1 MIEANGNAPA
11 GLRQNIA
18 AASERVATAYQT
30 TYYPG
35 TRDRGQAQPIQLHGG
50 DEYPVNFSLTPS
62 PSLIIRGSVV
72 NLPPGSTAAIMLQS
86 RDFSLVLSGAE
97 TRKDGSFEIRD
108 VSPGAYT
115 IVATVDNA
123 AAPMMA
129 RQALEVTSGNV
140 EGLRLA
146 PQTGGTIRG
155 RLRIEARGTDRPDPN
170 QMFLLLRPSDG
181 DDNALEAFI
190 PGNGFSTVAQVN
202 ADFSFEWKSVPPGHY
217 SVQISEA
224 SAMPDWFLKSVVAGG
239 RDVAESGFSVG
250 SGVTTLDL
258 LASANG
264 AAVEGAVSNQKDEP
278 VPDAVVVAVPEARF
292 RSHPERYR
300 TAVTDQLGRY
310 TLRGVVPGDYTLFAW
325 ESVDG
330 EAYYNPEFLKS
341 YEGRGKA
348 LHLGEGERKSLRLK
362 TVPLDEEGR
371 P

>member
-1 MIEANGNAPA
+1 
-11 GLRQNIA
+11 
-18 AASERVATAYQT
+18 VA
-30 TYYPG
+30 
-35 TRDRGQAQPIQLHGG
+35 
-50 DEYPVNFSLTPS
+50 
-62 PSLIIRGSVV
+62 
-72 NLPPGSTAAIMLQS
+72 NLPPGSTAGIMLQS
-86 RDFSLVLSGAE
+86 RDFSLVLNGAE

-155 RLRIEARGTDRPDPN
+155 RLRIEARGTDRADPN

-190 PGNGFSTVAQVN
+190 LGNGFSTVAQVN

-250 SGVTTLDL
+250 GGVTTLDL

-325 ESVDG
+325 ESIDG

-341 YEGRGKA
+341 YEGQGEA